1 MFILMISFFDVSN
14 IVCFSFFKR
23 CANLLILQLEVK
35 IVVYITPVTLSTSF
49 VVVKM
54 DPDSYHNEGA
64 ASLPGYNIVWENSN
78 VSYFPPP
85 PPPVE
90 IPQPTF
96 HVEIPQPE
104 VYVEIPQ
111 PTGKVKAPIFR
122 PKPSKSAP
130 KPQPTVHVEIPQ
142 STGTV
147 NAPIFHP
154 KTFKP
159 GPLGSKIKI
168 LINEL
173 VQVDSLVC
181 YNTLSLMNV
190 LDQSLYG
197 LANAGDD
204 TEIRVTFRNGMDPSF
219 KRVFLEMA
227 QKGKKIYK
235 FCICVIRKM
244 ENLIFLFS
252 FLNF

>member
-1 MFILMISFFDVSN
+1 MLECCLLF
-14 IVCFSFFKR
+14 FFKR
-23 CANLLILQLEVK
+23 CASLLILQLEVK

-64 ASLPGYNIVWENSN
+64 GILQGSNIVWENSN

-85 PPPVE
+85 PLPVE
-90 IPQPTF
+90 IPQPTVQVEIPQPTV
-96 HVEIPQPE
+96 HVEIPQPA
-104 VYVEIPQ
+104 VFVEIPQ
-111 PTGKVKAPIFR
+111 PTGKVKAPIFN
-122 PKPSKSAP
+122 PPE
-130 KPQPTVHVEIPQ
+130 PTVHVEIPQ
-142 STGTV
+142 STAGRV

-154 KTFKP
+154 KTYKP
-159 GPLGSKIKI
+159 APPGSKIKI

-173 VQVDSLVC
+173 VQVDNLVC

-197 LANAGDD
+197 LANVDDD

-219 KRVFLEMA
+219 KKVFLEMS

-235 FCICVIRKM
+235 FCICVIRKWK
-244 ENLIFLFS
+244 I
-252 FLNF
+252 

>member
-1 MFILMISFFDVSN
+1 MEWDY
-14 IVCFSFFKR
+14 
-23 CANLLILQLEVK
+23 ANRQ
-35 IVVYITPVTLSTSF
+35 
-49 VVVKM
+49 
-54 DPDSYHNEGA
+54 
-64 ASLPGYNIVWENSN
+64 
-78 VSYFPPP
+78 
-85 PPPVE
+85 VE
-90 IPQPTF
+90 IPQPTV
-96 HVEIPQPE
+96 HVEIPQPA

-111 PTGKVKAPIFR
+111 PTGKVKAPIFH
-122 PKPSKSAP
+122 PSE
-130 KPQPTVHVEIPQ
+130 PTVHVEIPQ
-142 STGTV
+142 STAGRV

-154 KTFKP
+154 KTYKP
-159 GPLGSKIKI
+159 APPGSKIKI

-173 VQVDSLVC
+173 VQVDNLVC

-197 LANAGDD
+197 LANVDDD

-219 KRVFLEMA
+219 KKVFLEMA

>member
-14 IVCFSFFKR
+14 VVCFSFFKR

-35 IVVYITPVTLSTSF
+35 IVVYIMPVTLSTSF

-64 ASLPGYNIVWENSN
+64 GSLQGSNIVWENSN

-90 IPQPTF
+90 IPQPTV
-96 HVEIPQPE
+96 HVEIPQPK
-104 VYVEIPQ
+104 VHVEIPQ

-122 PKPSKSAP
+122 PKSSKSAP
-130 KPQPTVHVEIPQ
+130 KPQPTVQVEVPQ
-142 STGTV
+142 YTGTV
-147 NAPIFHP
+147 NARIFHP
-154 KTFKP
+154 KVYKP
-159 GPLGSKIKI
+159 APPGSKIKI
-168 LINEL
+168 LIDEL
-173 VQVDSLVC
+173 VQVDNLIC

-190 LDQSLYG
+190 LDQSMFG
-197 LANAGDD
+197 LANVGDD
-204 TEIRVTFRNGMDPSF
+204 TEVRVTFRNGMDPSF

-235 FCICVIRKM
+235 FCICVIRKWK
-244 ENLIFLFS
+244 I
-252 FLNF
+252 

>member
-1 MFILMISFFDVSN
+1 M
-14 IVCFSFFKR
+14 
-23 CANLLILQLEVK
+23 
-35 IVVYITPVTLSTSF
+35 PVALSPTY

-54 DPDSYHNEGA
+54 DSNSHHNEGA
-64 ASLPGYNIVWENSN
+64 ASLPRFNIVWENSN

-90 IPQPTF
+90 IPQPAAHVEIPQPAV

-104 VYVEIPQ
+104 VVEIPQ
-111 PTGKVKAPIFR
+111 STRKVKASIFR
-122 PKPSKSAP
+122 PKPSKSTP
-130 KPQPTVHVEIPQ
+130 KPQPIVQVEVPQ
-142 STGTV
+142 YTGTV
-147 NAPIFHP
+147 NARIFHP
-154 KTFKP
+154 KVYKP
-159 GPLGSKIKI
+159 APPGSKIKI

-173 VQVDSLVC
+173 VQVDNLVC

-204 TEIRVTFRNGMDPSF
+204 TEVRVTFRNGMDPSF
-219 KRVFLEMA
+219 KRVFLELA

-235 FCICVIRKM
+235 FCICVIRK
-244 ENLIFLFS
+244 NGKFNIFVF
-252 FLNF
+252 

>member
-1 MFILMISFFDVSN
+1 MFILMIDFFDVSN
-14 IVCFSFFKR
+14 VVCFPFFKR

-35 IVVYITPVTLSTSF
+35 IVVYIMPVALSTSF

-54 DPDSYHNEGA
+54 DPDRYHNEGA
-64 ASLPGYNIVWENSN
+64 NHAWENSN

-90 IPQPTF
+90 IPQPTV
-96 HVEIPQPE
+96 HVEIPQPTAH
-104 VYVEIPQ
+104 VEIPQ
-111 PTGKVKAPIFR
+111 PTAKVKAPIFH
-122 PKPSKSAP
+122 PTTQVGN
-130 KPQPTVHVEIPQ
+130 PQ
-142 STGTV
+142 V
-147 NAPIFHP
+147 NASIFHVP
-154 KTFKP
+154 TSFKP
-159 GPLGSKIKI
+159 APLGSKIKI

-173 VQVDSLVC
+173 VHVDNFVC

-197 LANAGDD
+197 IANAGDD

-219 KRVFLEMA
+219 KKVFLDMT

-235 FCICVIRKM
+235 SYP
-244 ENLIFLFS
+244 LFPRRTLRDHPQAKPRS
-252 FLNF
+252 DLEG

>member
-1 MFILMISFFDVSN
+1 MFILMIDFFDVSN
-14 IVCFSFFKR
+14 VVCFPFFKR

-64 ASLPGYNIVWENSN
+64 GSLQGFNIVWENSN

-90 IPQPTF
+90 IPQPTV
-96 HVEIPQPE
+96 HVEI
-104 VYVEIPQ
+104 
-111 PTGKVKAPIFR
+111 
-122 PKPSKSAP
+122 
-130 KPQPTVHVEIPQ
+130 PQPTVHVEIPQ

-159 GPLGSKIKI
+159 APLGSKIKI

-173 VQVDSLVC
+173 IQVDNLIC
-181 YNTLSLMNV
+181 YNTLSLLNV
-190 LDQSLYG
+190 LDQSMYG
-197 LANAGDD
+197 LANVGDD
-204 TEIRVTFRNGMDPSF
+204 TEVRVTFRNGMDPSF

-235 FCICVIRKM
+235 FCICVIRK
-244 ENLIFLFS
+244 NGKI
-252 FLNF
+252 

>member
-14 IVCFSFFKR
+14 VVCFSFFKR

-35 IVVYITPVTLSTSF
+35 IVVYIMPVTLSTSF

-54 DPDSYHNEGA
+54 NPDSSHNEGA
-64 ASLPGYNIVWENSN
+64 ASLQGSNIVWENSN

-90 IPQPTF
+90 IPQPTV
-96 HVEIPQPE
+96 HVEIPQPK
-104 VYVEIPQ
+104 VHVEIPQ
-111 PTGKVKAPIFR
+111 PTGKVKAPIFH
-122 PKPSKSAP
+122 PPE
-130 KPQPTVHVEIPQ
+130 PTVRVEIPQ
-142 STGTV
+142 STPGRV

-154 KTFKP
+154 KTYKP
-159 GPLGSKIKI
+159 GPPGSKIKI

-173 VQVDSLVC
+173 VQVDNLVC

-197 LANAGDD
+197 LANVDDD
-204 TEIRVTFRNGMDPSF
+204 TEIRVTFRNGMDPAF
-219 KRVFLEMA
+219 KKVFLEMA

-235 FCICVIRKM
+235 FCIHVIRKWK
-244 ENLIFLFS
+244 I
-252 FLNF
+252 

>member
-1 MFILMISFFDVSN
+1 M
-14 IVCFSFFKR
+14 
-23 CANLLILQLEVK
+23 
-35 IVVYITPVTLSTSF
+35 PVALSPTY

-64 ASLPGYNIVWENSN
+64 ASLPRFNIVWENSN

-90 IPQPTF
+90 IPQPAAHVEIPQPAV

-104 VYVEIPQ
+104 VVEIPQ
-111 PTGKVKAPIFR
+111 STRKVKAPIFR

-130 KPQPTVHVEIPQ
+130 KPQPTLEVEVPQ
-142 STGTV
+142 YTGTV
-147 NAPIFHP
+147 NARIFHP
-154 KTFKP
+154 KVYKP
-159 GPLGSKIKI
+159 APPGSKIKI

-173 VQVDSLVC
+173 VQVDNLIC
-181 YNTLSLMNV
+181 YNTLSLLNV
-190 LDQSLYG
+190 MDQSMYG
-197 LANAGDD
+197 LANVGDD

-219 KRVFLEMA
+219 KRVFLELA

-244 ENLIFLFS
+244 EKFNIFVFLF
-252 FLNF
+252 

>member
-1 MFILMISFFDVSN
+1 M
-14 IVCFSFFKR
+14 
-23 CANLLILQLEVK
+23 
-35 IVVYITPVTLSTSF
+35 TLSTSF

-64 ASLPGYNIVWENSN
+64 GSLQGSNIVWENSN

-90 IPQPTF
+90 IPQPTVQVEIPQPTV
-96 HVEIPQPE
+96 HVEIPQPA
-104 VYVEIPQ
+104 VFVEIPQ
-111 PTGKVKAPIFR
+111 PTGKVKAPIFN
-122 PKPSKSAP
+122 PPE
-130 KPQPTVHVEIPQ
+130 PTVHVEIPQ
-142 STGTV
+142 STAGRV

-154 KTFKP
+154 KTYKP
-159 GPLGSKIKI
+159 APPGSKIKI

-173 VQVDSLVC
+173 VQVDNLVC

-197 LANAGDD
+197 LANVDDD

-219 KRVFLEMA
+219 KKVFLEMS

-235 FCICVIRKM
+235 FCICVIRKWK
-244 ENLIFLFS
+244 I
-252 FLNF
+252 

>member
-14 IVCFSFFKR
+14 VVCFSFFKR

-35 IVVYITPVTLSTSF
+35 IVVYIMPVTLSTSF

-54 DPDSYHNEGA
+54 NPDSFHNEGA
-64 ASLPGYNIVWENSN
+64 GSLQGSNIVWENSN

-85 PPPVE
+85 PSPVE
-90 IPQPTF
+90 IPQPTV
-96 HVEIPQPE
+96 H
-104 VYVEIPQ
+104 VEIPQ
-111 PTGKVKAPIFR
+111 PTGKVKAPIFH
-122 PKPSKSAP
+122 PPE
-130 KPQPTVHVEIPQ
+130 PTVRLEIPQ
-142 STGTV
+142 STPGRV

-154 KTFKP
+154 KTYKP
-159 GPLGSKIKI
+159 APLGSKIKI

-173 VQVDSLVC
+173 VQVDNLVC

-197 LANAGDD
+197 LANVDDD
-204 TEIRVTFRNGMDPSF
+204 TEIRVTFRNGMDPAF
-219 KRVFLEMA
+219 KKVFLELA

-235 FCICVIRKM
+235 FCIRVIRKWK
-244 ENLIFLFS
+244 I
-252 FLNF
+252 

>member
-1 MFILMISFFDVSN
+1 MFILMISFFDVCN
-14 IVCFSFFKR
+14 VVCFSFFKR

-35 IVVYITPVTLSTSF
+35 IVVYIMPVTLSTSF

-54 DPDSYHNEGA
+54 NPDSSHNEGA
-64 ASLPGYNIVWENSN
+64 GSLQGSNIVWENSN

-90 IPQPTF
+90 IPQPTV
-96 HVEIPQPE
+96 H
-104 VYVEIPQ
+104 VEIPQ
-111 PTGKVKAPIFR
+111 PTGKVKAPIFH
-122 PKPSKSAP
+122 PPE
-130 KPQPTVHVEIPQ
+130 PTVRVEIPQ
-142 STGTV
+142 STPGRV

-154 KTFKP
+154 KTYKP
-159 GPLGSKIKI
+159 GPPGSKIKI

-173 VQVDSLVC
+173 VQVDNLVC

-197 LANAGDD
+197 LANVDDD
-204 TEIRVTFRNGMDPSF
+204 TEIRVTFRNGMDPAF
-219 KRVFLEMA
+219 KKVFLEMA

-235 FCICVIRKM
+235 FCIHVIRKWK
-244 ENLIFLFS
+244 I
-252 FLNF
+252 

>member
-1 MFILMISFFDVSN
+1 MFILMISFFHVSN
-14 IVCFSFFKR
+14 VVCFSFFKR

-35 IVVYITPVTLSTSF
+35 IVVYIMPVTLSTSF

-54 DPDSYHNEGA
+54 NPDSFHNEGA
-64 ASLPGYNIVWENSN
+64 GSLQGSNIVWENSN

-85 PPPVE
+85 PSPVE
-90 IPQPTF
+90 IPQPTV
-96 HVEIPQPE
+96 HVEIPQPK
-104 VYVEIPQ
+104 VHVEIPQ
-111 PTGKVKAPIFR
+111 PTGKVKAPIFH
-122 PKPSKSAP
+122 PPE
-130 KPQPTVHVEIPQ
+130 PTVRLEIPQ
-142 STGTV
+142 STPGRV

-154 KTFKP
+154 KTYKP
-159 GPLGSKIKI
+159 APLGSKIKI

-173 VQVDSLVC
+173 VQVDNLVC

-197 LANAGDD
+197 LANVDDD

-219 KRVFLEMA
+219 KKVFLEMA

-235 FCICVIRKM
+235 FCIRVIRKWK
-244 ENLIFLFS
+244 I
-252 FLNF
+252 

>member
-1 MFILMISFFDVSN
+1 M
-14 IVCFSFFKR
+14 
-23 CANLLILQLEVK
+23 
-35 IVVYITPVTLSTSF
+35 PVTLSTSF

-64 ASLPGYNIVWENSN
+64 GSLQGSNIVWENSN

-85 PPPVE
+85 PLPVE
-90 IPQPTF
+90 IPQPTVQVEIPQPTV
-96 HVEIPQPE
+96 HVEIPQPA
-104 VYVEIPQ
+104 VFVEIPQ
-111 PTGKVKAPIFR
+111 PTGKVKAPIFN
-122 PKPSKSAP
+122 PPE
-130 KPQPTVHVEIPQ
+130 PTVHVEIPQ
-142 STGTV
+142 STAGRV

-154 KTFKP
+154 KTYKP
-159 GPLGSKIKI
+159 APLGSKIKI

-173 VQVDSLVC
+173 VQVDNLVC

-197 LANAGDD
+197 LANADDD

-219 KRVFLEMA
+219 KKVFLEMA

-235 FCICVIRKM
+235 FCICVIRKWK
-244 ENLIFLFS
+244 I
-252 FLNF
+252 

>member
-14 IVCFSFFKR
+14 VVCFSFFKR

-35 IVVYITPVTLSTSF
+35 IVVYIMPVALSTTY

-54 DPDSYHNEGA
+54 DPDSHHNEGA
-64 ASLPGYNIVWENSN
+64 VDLPRFNIVWENSN

-90 IPQPTF
+90 IPQPTVQVEIPQPTV
-96 HVEIPQPE
+96 HVEIPQPA
-104 VYVEIPQ
+104 VFVEIPQ
-111 PTGKVKAPIFR
+111 PTGKVKAPIFH
-122 PKPSKSAP
+122 PPE
-130 KPQPTVHVEIPQ
+130 PTVRVEIPQ
-142 STGTV
+142 STAGRV

-154 KTFKP
+154 KTYKP
-159 GPLGSKIKI
+159 APLGSKIKI

-173 VQVDSLVC
+173 VQVDNLVC

-197 LANAGDD
+197 LANADDD

-219 KRVFLEMA
+219 KKVFLEMA

-235 FCICVIRKM
+235 FCIRVIRKWK
-244 ENLIFLFS
+244 I
-252 FLNF
+252 

>member
-1 MFILMISFFDVSN
+1 M
-14 IVCFSFFKR
+14 
-23 CANLLILQLEVK
+23 
-35 IVVYITPVTLSTSF
+35 TLSTSF

-64 ASLPGYNIVWENSN
+64 ASLQGSNIVWENSN

-90 IPQPTF
+90 IPQPTVQVEIPQPTV
-96 HVEIPQPE
+96 HVEIPQPA
-104 VYVEIPQ
+104 VFVEIPQ
-111 PTGKVKAPIFR
+111 PTGKVKAPIFN
-122 PKPSKSAP
+122 PPE
-130 KPQPTVHVEIPQ
+130 PTVHVEIPQ
-142 STGTV
+142 STAGRV

-154 KTFKP
+154 KTYKP
-159 GPLGSKIKI
+159 APLGSKIKI

-173 VQVDSLVC
+173 VQVDNLVC

-197 LANAGDD
+197 LANADDD

-219 KRVFLEMA
+219 KKVFLEMA

-235 FCICVIRKM
+235 FCICVIRKWK
-244 ENLIFLFS
+244 I
-252 FLNF
+252 

>member
-1 MFILMISFFDVSN
+1 M
-14 IVCFSFFKR
+14 
-23 CANLLILQLEVK
+23 
-35 IVVYITPVTLSTSF
+35 TLSTSF

-64 ASLPGYNIVWENSN
+64 GSLQGSNIVWENSN

-90 IPQPTF
+90 IPQPTVQVEIPQPTV
-96 HVEIPQPE
+96 HVEIPQPA
-104 VYVEIPQ
+104 VFVEIPQ
-111 PTGKVKAPIFR
+111 PTGKVKAPIFN
-122 PKPSKSAP
+122 PPE
-130 KPQPTVHVEIPQ
+130 PTVHVEIPQ
-142 STGTV
+142 STAGRV

-154 KTFKP
+154 KTYKP
-159 GPLGSKIKI
+159 APPGSKIKI

-173 VQVDSLVC
+173 VQVDNLVC

-197 LANAGDD
+197 LANVDDD

-219 KRVFLEMA
+219 KKVFLEMA

-235 FCICVIRKM
+235 FCICVIRKWK
-244 ENLIFLFS
+244 I
-252 FLNF
+252 

>member
-1 MFILMISFFDVSN
+1 M
-14 IVCFSFFKR
+14 
-23 CANLLILQLEVK
+23 
-35 IVVYITPVTLSTSF
+35 TLSTSF

-64 ASLPGYNIVWENSN
+64 GSLQGSNIVWENSN

-85 PPPVE
+85 PLPVE
-90 IPQPTF
+90 IPQPTVQVEIPQPTV
-96 HVEIPQPE
+96 HVEIPQPA
-104 VYVEIPQ
+104 VFVEIPQ
-111 PTGKVKAPIFR
+111 PTGKVKAPIFN
-122 PKPSKSAP
+122 PPE
-130 KPQPTVHVEIPQ
+130 PTVHVEIPQ
-142 STGTV
+142 STAGRV

-154 KTFKP
+154 KTYKP
-159 GPLGSKIKI
+159 APPGSKIKI

-173 VQVDSLVC
+173 VQVDNLVC

-219 KRVFLEMA
+219 KKVFLDMT

-235 FCICVIRKM
+235 SYP
-244 ENLIFLFS
+244 LFPRRTLRDHPQAKPRS
-252 FLNF
+252 DLEG

>member
-14 IVCFSFFKR
+14 VVCFSFFKR
-23 CANLLILQLEVK
+23 CANLLILHLEVK
-35 IVVYITPVTLSTSF
+35 IVVYIMPVALSTTY

-54 DPDSYHNEGA
+54 DSDSYYNEGA
-64 ASLPGYNIVWENSN
+64 AGPPRFNIVWENSN

-90 IPQPTF
+90 IPQPAV
-96 HVEIPQPE
+96 HVEIPQPA
-104 VYVEIPQ
+104 VHVEIPQ
-111 PTGKVKAPIFR
+111 STCKVKAPIFR

-130 KPQPTVHVEIPQ
+130 KPQPKVQVEIPQ
-142 STGTV
+142 YTGTV
-147 NAPIFHP
+147 NARIFHP
-154 KTFKP
+154 KTYKP
-159 GPLGSKIKI
+159 APLGSKIKI

-173 VQVDSLVC
+173 VQVDNLVC

-204 TEIRVTFRNGMDPSF
+204 TDVRVTFRNGMDPSF
-219 KRVFLEMA
+219 KRVFLELA

-235 FCICVIRKM
+235 FCICVIRK
-244 ENLIFLFS
+244 NGKFNIFVF
-252 FLNF
+252 

>member
-14 IVCFSFFKR
+14 VVCFSFFKR

-35 IVVYITPVTLSTSF
+35 IVVYIMPVTLSTSF

-54 DPDSYHNEGA
+54 NPDTSHNEGA
-64 ASLPGYNIVWENSN
+64 GSLQGSNIVWENSN

-85 PPPVE
+85 PSPVE
-90 IPQPTF
+90 IPQPTV
-96 HVEIPQPE
+96 HVEIPQPK
-104 VYVEIPQ
+104 VHVEIPQ
-111 PTGKVKAPIFR
+111 PTGKVKAPIFH
-122 PKPSKSAP
+122 PPE
-130 KPQPTVHVEIPQ
+130 PTVHVEIPQ
-142 STGTV
+142 STAGRV

-154 KTFKP
+154 KTYKP
-159 GPLGSKIKI
+159 APLGSKIKI

-173 VQVDSLVC
+173 VQVDNLVC

-197 LANAGDD
+197 LANVDDD
-204 TEIRVTFRNGMDPSF
+204 TEIRVTFRNGMDPAF
-219 KRVFLEMA
+219 KKVFLEMA

-235 FCICVIRKM
+235 FCIRVIRKWK
-244 ENLIFLFS
+244 I
-252 FLNF
+252 

>member
-14 IVCFSFFKR
+14 VVCFSFFKR

-35 IVVYITPVTLSTSF
+35 IVVYIMPVTLSTSF
-49 VVVKM
+49 AVVKM
-54 DPDSYHNEGA
+54 NPDSSHNEGA
-64 ASLPGYNIVWENSN
+64 GSLQGSNIVWENSN

-90 IPQPTF
+90 IPQPTV
-96 HVEIPQPE
+96 H
-104 VYVEIPQ
+104 VEIPQ
-111 PTGKVKAPIFR
+111 PTGKVKAPIFH
-122 PKPSKSAP
+122 PPE
-130 KPQPTVHVEIPQ
+130 PTVRVQIPQ
-142 STGTV
+142 STPGRV

-154 KTFKP
+154 KTYKP
-159 GPLGSKIKI
+159 APLGSKIKI

-173 VQVDSLVC
+173 VQVDNLVC
-181 YNTLSLMNV
+181 YNTLSLLNV

-197 LANAGDD
+197 LANVDDD
-204 TEIRVTFRNGMDPSF
+204 TEIRVTFRNGMDPAF
-219 KRVFLEMA
+219 KKVFLELA

-244 ENLIFLFS
+244 EKFNIFVFLF
-252 FLNF
+252 

>member
-1 MFILMISFFDVSN
+1 MFILMISFFHVSN
-14 IVCFSFFKR
+14 VVCFSFFKR

-35 IVVYITPVTLSTSF
+35 IVVYIMPVTLSTSF

-54 DPDSYHNEGA
+54 NPDSYHNEGA
-64 ASLPGYNIVWENSN
+64 GSLQGSNIVWENSN

-85 PPPVE
+85 PSPVE
-90 IPQPTF
+90 IPQPTV
-96 HVEIPQPE
+96 H
-104 VYVEIPQ
+104 VEIPQ
-111 PTGKVKAPIFR
+111 PTGKVKAPIFH
-122 PKPSKSAP
+122 PPE
-130 KPQPTVHVEIPQ
+130 PTVRLEIPQ
-142 STGTV
+142 STPGRV

-154 KTFKP
+154 KTYKP
-159 GPLGSKIKI
+159 APLGSKIKI

-173 VQVDSLVC
+173 VQVDNLVC

-197 LANAGDD
+197 LANVDDD

-219 KRVFLEMA
+219 KKVFLEMA

-235 FCICVIRKM
+235 FCIRVIRKWK
-244 ENLIFLFS
+244 I
-252 FLNF
+252 